1 MGGLIARWFLE
12 VLEGRELT
20 RTLITVGTPYQGSVN
35 ALDAL
40 VNGLFLGLGPIGIS
54 VDELLRSFPSV
65 YQLLPTYPCLDVG
78 DGELRKISG
87 LDLPNT
93 SVINIE
99 EGLAFH
105 AKIGASVENVPRYQS
120 FVVKGVD
127 QPTGQ
132 SAILRER
139 KIESLR
145 SYKGED
151 KGGDGTVPRP
161 SSHPP
166 EWEDERASTFVSQ
179 KHAILQSTDSLLTQ
193 VAGMLTGDRLA
204 HQALADYYRHRVDIG
219 EAQGRIV
226 AALTKGIAG
235 AGWLDC
241 DRYLWR
247 HLSDHAAQAGRLD
260 ALIRDPGYLATA
272 DPARLVT
279 VLPVIQDKGARRFA
293 DIYNRVADRLIRRPP
308 LERLPLV
315 HMTAQM
321 EAPDLAPRLEPPV
334 PTSWRCRWARV
345 SSSSPHRIIGRHSA
359 GVRAIALGTIDG
371 RAVVISGSDDH
382 SVRIWDPRTG
392 IQIGKP
398 LSGHSLGVSA
408 VALGAVDDGVIVA
421 SGSWD
426 QTIQLWDARTGEPI
440 GKPLHGHNPVRGLSL
455 EYPKERQRQHDLVRG
470 IGGPYTGIEESR
482 TSGILNVAFG
492 TVNGRTIVASAGEDG
507 TIRLWD
513 ARKGES
519 FGEVLEGHT
528 DAVSAVVFSEIDN
541 HAIVV
546 SGSWDGTIRRWNAC
560 SGEPIGE
567 PLKGH
572 TDAIN
577 AITLG
582 VIDGVSVIVSGSRDG
597 TIRSWHAETGA
608 PIGRRI
614 DWLEGLAIP
623 AVAIGRVNGDPT
635 VVWAPAFQNAIYLS
649 DAHTG
654 EIRRTL
660 RGHQDD
666 VGTIAVGAIDGRVVV
681 VSGSVDGTVRLW
693 DPRTEE
699 PVRES
704 TVTVRAL
711 AFATIEGRPIVAS
724 AGWDGNVLLWD
735 AKTGDR
741 FGSLIEG
748 HRECAEA
755 IALGEMDGH
764 PVVVSGDE
772 DHTIRLWDAR
782 TGKPIREPLRTEHP
796 VKKVALGVV
805 NGDPFLV
812 SAGWEDLRLWTPL
825 IGKPNS
831 REFGDT
837 WTLREGISVIALGE
851 LKGRPVVV
859 SGGRGG
865 TMQLWDPFTGRMIQ
879 RFRSD
884 WPKMEKITAVAL
896 GEIDGRAVVISASED
911 QYIRL
916 WDTQTGKLI
925 AIPLKPYR
933 KPNSIALAEAC
944 GGAAVLS
951 AGEDEIAVDRV
962 FTSEDAAKVEFSR
975 SDDQA
980 ILLRWSR
987 RTITIKLPQAVN
999 FLAFRA
1005 DVGMVVGLEKGLLV
1019 FELPQLATRSNAD
1032 AIQETRPA
1040 ESAEARPTTR
1050 GQPTPPRHPF
1060 WGGLLNFSKW
1070 LRILM
1075 RVGGD

>member
-1 MGGLIARWFLE
+1 MGRLATLSDPEFRKAAIDAGIMPPAGTIPLDGVIDVAIHAKGKTLDDCASALAKALGIEVTRDVSLDIEALVTAIGRIGRRVTIMIDALDEAASEQASAIAARLVVPLGRLARVRVLIGSRHSIEGAIVPQGEDRHARLRAAFGTDAIIEDLGDEAETREDIAEYVRSRLLSSTKHRGNSTGIAAAAERVAARADGVFLFARI
-12 VLEGRELT
+12 VS
-20 RTLITVGTPYQGSVN
+20 RTLQE
-35 ALDAL
+35 LDSL
-40 VNGLFLGLGPIGIS
+40 
-54 VDELLRSFPSV
+54 
-65 YQLLPTYPCLDVG
+65 
-78 DGELRKISG
+78 DGELPSTALEAFAHDLQTRFGGERQRVDDLLAALAWGEGNG
-87 LDLPNT
+87 LTRRVWPLVANAVVTRQRTYNDDAVAWVLGHAGWH
-93 SVINIE
+93 IIE
-99 EGLAFH
+99 A
-105 AKIGASVENVPRYQS
+105 
-120 FVVKGVD
+120 
-127 QPTGQ
+127 
-132 SAILRER
+132 
-139 KIESLR
+139 
-145 SYKGED
+145 GED
-151 KGGDGTVPRP
+151 GQAVY
-161 SSHPP
+161 
-166 EWEDERASTFVSQ
+166 
-179 KHAILQSTDSLLTQ
+179 
-193 VAGMLTGDRLA
+193 RLA

-831 REFGDT
+831 REFG
-837 WTLREGISVIALGE
+837 E
-851 LKGRPVVV
+851 
-859 SGGRGG
+859 
-865 TMQLWDPFTGRMIQ
+865 
-879 RFRSD
+879 RS
-884 WPKMEKITAVAL
+884 P
-896 GEIDGRAVVISASED
+896 RAS
-911 QYIRL
+911 
-916 WDTQTGKLI
+916 
-925 AIPLKPYR
+925 
-933 KPNSIALAEAC
+933 
-944 GGAAVLS
+944 
-951 AGEDEIAVDRV
+951 
-962 FTSEDAAKVEFSR
+962 
-975 SDDQA
+975 
-980 ILLRWSR
+980 
-987 RTITIKLPQAVN
+987 
-999 FLAFRA
+999 
-1005 DVGMVVGLEKGLLV
+1005 
-1019 FELPQLATRSNAD
+1019 
-1032 AIQETRPA
+1032 
-1040 ESAEARPTTR
+1040 
-1050 GQPTPPRHPF
+1050 
-1060 WGGLLNFSKW
+1060 
-1070 LRILM
+1070 
-1075 RVGGD
+1075 